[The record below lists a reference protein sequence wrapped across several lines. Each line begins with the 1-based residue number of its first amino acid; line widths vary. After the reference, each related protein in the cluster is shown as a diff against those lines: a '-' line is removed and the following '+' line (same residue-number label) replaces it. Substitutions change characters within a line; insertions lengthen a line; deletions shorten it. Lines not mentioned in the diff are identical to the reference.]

1 MQKLKRFAELVQKDP
16 EQNYLLHNIIGIYDP
31 AFYTRYGVHAYL
43 FGGAIAGALAAPRP
57 YMIYT
62 RLVMTAHHSSFR
74 RLRRRRPGHGRDGGQ
89 VHGRRGQHAHRG
101 RVRHD

>member
-43 FGGAIAGALAAPRP
+43 FGGAIAGALAAPLP
-57 YMIYT
+57 YMISASHDNSPLLVPSTATTQARART
-62 RLVMTAHHSSFR
+62 RWWPSTWTTWTTCASWACS
-74 RLRRRRPGHGRDGGQ
+74 
-89 VHGRRGQHAHRG
+89 A
-101 RVRHD
+101 